1 MKFNFKK
8 VTALAA
14 SGLMIF
20 MTAGFAAAANYPA
33 PFVVGS
39 TGDVAVVY
47 GTGAGVST
55 LDLVE
60 SGNIQTNLQS
70 HMSGTTSGTT
80 TTASGGDSVL
90 LERSSDKLNLGNSA
104 STVFVT
110 SIDSDDMATLL
121 ADGTYTDDDNTDY
134 DYTQKI
140 VLGSNLGIELFQ
152 DSDYDN
158 LIDAAGKTPTI
169 GIQLS
174 DNEHV
179 INYTLDFTTHPAYN
193 ASAMETTDLVL
204 LGKTY
209 YVLDVIGMGDGS
221 SSVNKT
227 TLLDSAASGIVTDGE
242 TMTIAGKSVG
252 IEYISNTQVKLVV
265 DGTTT
270 NTLTNGGTS
279 KLADGTYVG
288 IKEILYDAKD
298 AGISKVEVSIGTGK
312 LELSNGAEIELNDV
326 TIQEIKSFMV
336 QDASY
341 KLDKIVL
348 QWTTDDEEFITPASD
363 LLMPGFEAVK
373 FTMADFVFPGA
384 EVSSIEASGND
395 VIELKTVLEDGTVT
409 IPILWANA
417 SGNIEG
423 VGKDSSNRLV
433 TSVTPIG
440 TNARVLFFNQ
450 TAGDKYIVASWNSS
464 TEAESYY
471 LKVEMITEDS
481 VNKVR
486 FTNQITDSVKKVTNA
501 SDATFGSVS
510 LTVNNVTRDGTKKWA
525 NISINT
531 AGRFNE
537 LYTDGDMKVFL
548 PYFITGGPTA
558 TLPEGALNYSGNVT
572 TGTPYGV
579 ATVAPFVKQGHYNG
593 TIQKTTGHGWVDY
606 YQYFDEE
613 NKDSTLAAGNAF
625 NVTIAESGTSN
636 KIHVSAIGVNTGA
649 DSGNE
654 ELDSDNFVNYVTSD
668 LATKTF
674 YKTGGDQ
681 DSVDITYAG
690 DQAYAELFIA
700 APDTIVTSGTVTS
713 GTTQLGNVLW
723 KDSEVSS
730 VSSKNLIVI
739 GGSCINSVAAN
750 LVGGA
755 YCGSA
760 WTESTSIGSGQFLI
774 QSFGDAYTTGKIA
787 LLVAGYDAS
796 DTSKAVAYLS
806 NVGVD
811 TTAGNKYTGST
822 ATSATLIVE

>member
-8 VTALAA
+8 VTALAT
-14 SGLMIF
+14 SGLMIL

-80 TTASGGDSVL
+80 TTTSGGDSVL
-90 LERSSDKLNLGNSA
+90 LERSSDKLNLGNNA
-104 STVFVT
+104 ATVFVT
-110 SIDSDDMATLL
+110 SIDEDDMATLL
-121 ADGTYTDDDNTDY
+121 ADGTYVDDDNTEY

-140 VLGSNLGIELFQ
+140 SLGSNLGMELFS
-152 DSDYDN
+152 DSDYDL
-158 LIDAAGKTPTI
+158 LIGADGKTPSI

-179 INYTLDFTTHPAYN
+179 LNYTIDFTTHPAYN
-193 ASAMETTDLVL
+193 ASVMETTDLVL

-209 YVLDVIGMGDGS
+209 YVLDVIGVGDGS

-227 TLLDSAASGIVTDGE
+227 TLLDSADSAL
-242 TMTIAGKSVG
+242 IAQGATTSVG
-252 IEYISNTQVKLVV
+252 GKDVSINFIATAEVRLDI
-265 DGTTT
+265 GTETT
-270 NTLTNGGTS
+270 NSLAEGATY
-279 KLADGTYVG
+279 KLSDGTYVG
-288 IKEILYDAKD
+288 IKDIMYTSKE
-298 AGISKVEVSIGTGK
+298 GEISKVEVSIGTGK
-312 LELSNGAEIELNDV
+312 LELAHGAEIELNDV
-326 TIQEIKSFMV
+326 TVQEIKAFMI
-336 QDASY
+336 QDSSY

-348 QWTTDDEEFITPASD
+348 QWTTDDEEFITPGSE

-373 FTMADFVFPGA
+373 FTMGDMIFPAA
-384 EVSSIEASGND
+384 EVTTLEASGND
-395 VIELKTVLEDGTVT
+395 VMELKTVVESGAIT
-409 IPILWANA
+409 IPILWAN
-417 SGNIEG
+417 STGSIEG
-423 VGKDSSNRLV
+423 IGKDSSNRLV
-433 TSVTPIG
+433 TTTI
-440 TNARVLFFNQ
+440 TNLFFNQ

-464 TEAESYY
+464 TESESYY
-471 LKVEMITEDS
+471 LKVDMITDDD

-486 FTNQITDSVKKVTNA
+486 FTNQVTNDIKKVTNA
-501 SDATFGSVS
+501 SDASFGSVS
-510 LTVNNVTRDGTKKWA
+510 LTVDNVTRDGSNKWA
-525 NISINT
+525 NISINS
-531 AGRFNE
+531 GGSFHE
-537 LYTDGDMKVFL
+537 LYTAEDLKVFL
-548 PYFITGGPTA
+548 PYFNIVAADGEEGSLNFTNQTVWEGFDGPT
-558 TLPEGALNYSGNVT
+558 
-572 TGTPYGV
+572 GV
-579 ATVAPFVKQGHYNG
+579 RAGHYSNG
-593 TIQKTTGHGWVDY
+593 TLQEQVGHGFLSY
-606 YQYFDEE
+606 YAYFEEE
-613 NKDSTLAAGNAF
+613 NKDNTLAAGKQFNA
-625 NVTIAESGTSN
+625 TITESGVSD
-636 KIHVSAIGVNTGA
+636 KIHVSAIGVNFNA
-649 DSGNE
+649 DSGKE

-681 DSVDITYAG
+681 DSVEITYAG
-690 DQAYAELFIA
+690 EQAYAELFVA
-700 APDTIVTSGTVTS
+700 SPDAVVTSGVPSS
-713 GTTQLGNVLW
+713 GTAQLGSVLW